1 MFTWGQNDK
10 GQLGLGTDTPT
21 CEPALVSGLT
31 KVVSKID
38 CGLKHCVA
46 LTKDYQLFVWGS
58 NLQSQLGKKLS
69 PSTATPTL
77 SQAYQDA
84 RPFKISCGS
93 YHTVCLSYRMP
104 R

>member
-77 SQAYQDA
+77 RQAYQDA